1 MSMAIYLKYSQ
12 IHMYV
17 NKLWFTHACHIYMDT
32 WMYDPYPLF
41 YSDQNC
47 PHLVMT
53 GPERRRTW
61 LAAKHGS
68 KPPPQRAIFQTT
80 GLRLLAVL
88 ST

>member
-1 MSMAIYLKYSQ
+1 MSMAISLKPSQ

-17 NKLWFTHACHIYMDT
+17 NKLWFTHSSHGYMDIS
-32 WMYDPYPLF
+32 LSNIHSI
-41 YSDQNC
+41 YSDQKC